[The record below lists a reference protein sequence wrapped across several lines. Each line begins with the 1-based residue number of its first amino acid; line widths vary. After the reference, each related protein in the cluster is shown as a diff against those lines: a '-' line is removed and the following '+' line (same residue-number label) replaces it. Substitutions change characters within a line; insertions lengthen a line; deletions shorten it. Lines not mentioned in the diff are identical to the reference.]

1 MSHYECKIKE
11 TWSIQDL
18 QPALLAAVAFCIR
31 FCQEFCILNLNS
43 GHLSTPCKF
52 SV

>member
-1 MSHYECKIKE
+1 MSHYDCKMKE
-11 TWSIQDL
+11 RWSIQDL
-18 QPALLAAVAFCIR
+18 QPALLAVAFCIR
-31 FCQEFCILNLNS
+31 FCQEFLILNLNF